1 MHSATS
7 AYSLI
12 TGDPKFSEICYL
24 LICGIV
30 AFLQQ
35 IYSVRY
41 RKSACVQICKKRK
54 ITVIEKIVI
63 TVLKEDREKY
73 ILLRFVKIL

>member
-1 MHSATS
+1 MHSAAS

-12 TGDPKFSEICYL
+12 TGDPKFSEICCS

-35 IYSVRY
+35 VYSLRY
-41 RKSACVQICKKRK
+41 HMSACVQISKKRK
-54 ITVIEKIVI
+54 VTVIEKIVI
-63 TVLKEDREKY
+63 VLQEDKEKY
-73 ILLRFVKIL
+73 IVLTFIKRL